1 MKLILLGAPGAG
13 KGTQADIIKK
23 KLNIP
28 TISTGNILRAAV
40 KNGTPTGLKAKEYMD
55 AGKLVPDEVIIGII
69 NERLQESDCA
79 NGYILD
85 GVPRT
90 IAQAEAL
97 EQAGIRFD
105 AVVAIEIHCGGY
117 HTGDP
122 AGVGSGRM
130 ITLKSPHEI
139 ELMRRAGK
147 ITAAARALA
156 RDMVKPGVTTAQIDK
171 AVFQFIKEQGATPS
185 FLHYNG
191 YPASVCVSVN
201 DEIIHGIPGKR
212 VLQEGDIVSVDVGAF
227 IGGFHG
233 DCAGTYPCGQ
243 VSDEA
248 LRLIRVTQQSFFEG
262 MKYAREGYRLSDIS
276 AAVQAYVE
284 ANGFSVVREYVGH
297 GVGRQMHEAPEV
309 PNYGKPG
316 HGPRLLRGMTI
327 AVEPMVNA
335 GTAAIRQMPDGWTV
349 RTADGKNAAHY
360 ENTVLITA
368 GEPEL
373 LTDPEKSLV

>member
-1 MKLILLGAPGAG
+1 
-13 KGTQADIIKK
+13 
-23 KLNIP
+23 
-28 TISTGNILRAAV
+28 
-40 KNGTPTGLKAKEYMD
+40 
-55 AGKLVPDEVIIGII
+55 
-69 NERLQESDCA
+69 
-79 NGYILD
+79 
-85 GVPRT
+85 
-90 IAQAEAL
+90 
-97 EQAGIRFD
+97 
-105 AVVAIEIHCGGY
+105 
-117 HTGDP
+117 
-122 AGVGSGRM
+122 M
-130 ITLKSPHEI
+130 ITLKSAHEI

-171 AVFQFIKEQGATPS
+171 AVFQFIEDQGATPS

-212 VLQEGDIVSVDVGAF
+212 VLQDGDIVSVDVGAF

-262 MKYAREGYRLSDIS
+262 IKYAREGCRLSDIS

-284 ANGFSVVREYVGH
+284 ANGFSIVREYVGH
-297 GVGRQMHEAPEV
+297 GIGRKMHEPPEV

-335 GTAAIRQMPDGWTV
+335 GSAGILQMPDGWTV
-349 RTADGKNAAHY
+349 KTADGKNAAHY
-360 ENTVLITA
+360 ENTIVITA

>member
-1 MKLILLGAPGAG
+1 MKGVELIS
-13 KGTQADIIKK
+13 I
-23 KLNIP
+23 
-28 TISTGNILRAAV
+28 
-40 KNGTPTGLKAKEYMD
+40 
-55 AGKLVPDEVIIGII
+55 
-69 NERLQESDCA
+69 
-79 NGYILD
+79 
-85 GVPRT
+85 
-90 IAQAEAL
+90 
-97 EQAGIRFD
+97 
-105 AVVAIEIHCGGY
+105 
-117 HTGDP
+117 
-122 AGVGSGRM
+122 
-130 ITLKSPHEI
+130 KSPREI
-139 ELMRRAGK
+139 EAMRRAGR
-147 ITAAARALA
+147 ITAQARALA
-156 RDMVKPGVTTAQIDK
+156 GSMVAPGVTTHEIDT
-171 AVFQFIKEQGATPS
+171 AVRRFIESHGAKPS
-185 FLHYNG
+185 FLG
-191 YPASVCVSVN
+191 YGGFPGSACISVN
-201 DEIIHGIPGKR
+201 DEVIHGIPGPRK
-212 VLQEGDIVSVDVGAF
+212 LKEGDIVSVDVGAF

-262 MKYAREGYRLSDIS
+262 IKYAREGYRLSDIS

-297 GVGRQMHEAPEV
+297 GIGHQMHEAPEV

-360 ENTVLITA
+360 ENTVLITD

>member
-1 MKLILLGAPGAG
+1 
-13 KGTQADIIKK
+13 
-23 KLNIP
+23 
-28 TISTGNILRAAV
+28 
-40 KNGTPTGLKAKEYMD
+40 
-55 AGKLVPDEVIIGII
+55 
-69 NERLQESDCA
+69 
-79 NGYILD
+79 
-85 GVPRT
+85 
-90 IAQAEAL
+90 
-97 EQAGIRFD
+97 
-105 AVVAIEIHCGGY
+105 
-117 HTGDP
+117 
-122 AGVGSGRM
+122 M

-191 YPASVCVSVN
+191 YPASVCISVN

-262 MKYAREGYRLSDIS
+262 IKYAREGYRLSDIS

-297 GVGRQMHEAPEV
+297 GIGHQMHEAPEV

-360 ENTVLITA
+360 ENTVLITD

>member
-1 MKLILLGAPGAG
+1 MAETI
-13 KGTQADIIKK
+13 TIK
-23 KLNIP
+23 
-28 TISTGNILRAAV
+28 SVR
-40 KNGTPTGLKAKEYMD
+40 D
-55 AGKLVPDEVIIGII
+55 
-69 NERLQESDCA
+69 
-79 NGYILD
+79 
-85 GVPRT
+85 
-90 IAQAEAL
+90 
-97 EQAGIRFD
+97 
-105 AVVAIEIHCGGY
+105 
-117 HTGDP
+117 
-122 AGVGSGRM
+122 
-130 ITLKSPHEI
+130 I
-139 ELMRRAGK
+139 ELMRQAGK
-147 ITAAARALA
+147 ITAAARSIA
-156 RDMVKPGVTTAQIDK
+156 RQAVADGVTTKQIDK
-171 AVFQFIKEQGATPS
+171 HVHDFIVKSGAYPT
-185 FLHYNG
+185 FLNYCG
-191 YPASVCVSVN
+191 FPASACISVN
-201 DEIIHGIPGKR
+201 EEIIHGIPGKR
-212 VLQEGDIVSVDVGAF
+212 VIRNGDIVSLDLGATYK
-227 IGGFHG
+227 GFVG

-262 MKYAREGYRLSDIS
+262 IKYAREGYRLSDIS

-297 GVGRQMHEAPEV
+297 GIGHQMHEAPEV

-360 ENTVLITA
+360 ENTVLITD